1 MAVLSKKHASNEE
14 GTPVPRMAARDDLD
28 ALDDASP
35 TTNRVRQGVTG
46 YNVRYVLLFGTVG
59 AALGIL
65 IVGLAF
71 FG

>member
-1 MAVLSKKHASNEE
+1 
-14 GTPVPRMAARDDLD
+14 MAARDDLD

-65 IVGLAF
+65 IVGPAF